1 MAVERNPFDRIPT
14 NNIIEIQPTITELD
28 VENDLSDNGI
38 NFEFEPDGSIIVEF
52 GDSSEETEDSFYDN
66 ESNEEFFRNLVDDLD
81 EDTLKDISNMVY
93 DNYQADKESRFEWES
108 MFERGFDLL
117 GLKIEETS
125 EPFEGACTAVHP
137 LIIESAVKF
146 QSKATQELFPPS
158 GPVRTQILGKFNQ
171 EKEQQAERVKAF
183 MNYQLTE
190 QISEYF
196 DETERMLF
204 NLPLIGSAFKKVYF
218 DTSLNRPVSEFVPID
233 QFFVSY
239 YATDLRRADR
249 YTHLIYRSPIELQRC
264 ITAGMYA
271 DVNLPSAATPTQSAM
286 TEKMNTILGLSPSSE
301 HDPQYVPLEQH
312 CYLELEESIC
322 GHSGLPLPYIVTI
335 EEQSKK
341 VLSIRRNY
349 NENDPTF
356 QKKMFFTHYRYVPGF
371 GFYGLGLIHFLG
383 NLTMTATAAMRALV
397 DAGQFAN
404 LPGGFKQKGVKI
416 VGDNDPIAPGEF
428 KDVEATGMNLQQ
440 AIIPL
445 PYKEPS
451 ATLFNMLNF
460 ISSTGQKFADTTEQ
474 VISDSAGYG
483 PVGTTMALLE
493 ASSKFFSAIHK
504 RLHKAQ
510 RDEFKILARINYE
523 NLSET
528 ENHDIVEDSLV
539 IYRSD
544 FDGRIDILPV
554 SDPNIPSNAHR
565 MALAQ
570 LALNLSQSS
579 PPGMFDL
586 EELNR
591 TILQAANVP
600 NIDRIMPKKPDPMPL
615 DPMSDILAA
624 VKGMPIQA
632 FVGQNHEA
640 HIAVKTAY
648 IQDPLNGGNPSMQ
661 RIVPVLQAN
670 IQEHMILKYQ
680 EQLGGMMDQAEQQA
694 AMSGQA
700 INEKTAEMIM
710 AQAAQQIMQTN
721 QIMAQQGLNI
731 TPEQQMVQ
739 LESQR
744 LGIEQQK
751 IQVQLAKDQATSALK
766 NRELG
771 LKEMKLSVDAYSN
784 GASQI
789 LKSDEK
795 EKDRNTKK
803 AIKAVEIFSDLLK
816 QQEQLTTD
824 KILKATDIVSNMVK
838 DGDL

>member
-1 MAVERNPFDRIPT
+1 MAVERNPFDRIEQD
-14 NNIIEIQPTITELD
+14 NIIEIGIGPDSTE
-28 VENDLSDNGI
+28 VETGPVNM
-38 NFEFEPDGSIIVEF
+38 EFEDDGGVVIEF
-52 GDSSEETEDSFYDN
+52 GNSDQEGPDELPEYAMDDEEG
-66 ESNEEFFRNLVDDLD
+66 FFKNLVDDLD
-81 EDTLKDISNMVY
+81 EDTLEEISNQVL
-93 DNYQADKESRFEWES
+93 DNYEADKESRAEWES

-117 GLKIEETS
+117 GLKVEEAS

-146 QSKATQELFPPS
+146 QSKATQELFPPA
-158 GPVRTQILGKFNQ
+158 GPVRTQIVGKSD
-171 EKEQQAERVKAF
+171 ERREQQAQRVKTF

-190 QISEYF
+190 QIPEYF

-204 NLPLIGSAFKKVYF
+204 NLPLIGSAFKKIYF
-218 DTSLNRPVSEFVPID
+218 DTTLNRPVSEFVPID

-264 ITAGMYA
+264 INAGMYA
-271 DVNLPSAATPTQSAM
+271 EIDLPTAAVPSQTAM
-286 TEKMNTILGLSPSSE
+286 AEKMNTILGLSPSSQ
-301 HDPQYVPLEQH
+301 HDPQYVLLEQH
-312 CYLELEESIC
+312 CYLELPTELTEEDD
-322 GHSGLPLPYIVTI
+322 GLALPYIVTI
-335 EEQSKK
+335 EEQSRK
-341 VLSIRRNY
+341 VLSVRRNY
-349 NENDPTF
+349 NPNDPAK

-404 LPGGFKQKGVKI
+404 LPGGFKQKGVRI
-416 VGDNDPIAPGEF
+416 VGDNDPISPGEF
-428 KDVEATGMNLQQ
+428 KDVEATGVNLQQ
-440 AIIPL
+440 AIVPL

-460 ISSTGQKFADTTEQ
+460 ISQTGQKFADTTEQ
-474 VISDSAGYG
+474 MVSDASSYG

-510 RDEFKILARINYE
+510 KDEFKLLARLNYE
-523 NLSET
+523 YLPDE
-528 ENHDIVEDSLV
+528 EVYDIPEDTIT
-539 IYRSD
+539 IYRRD
-544 FDGRIDILPV
+544 FDGRVDVVPV

-570 LALNLSQSS
+570 LALNLAQAS
-579 PPGMFDL
+579 PPGMFNM

-591 TILQAANVP
+591 TILSAANVP
-600 NIDRIMPKKPDPMPL
+600 NLDKIMPSKPDPIPL

-632 FVGQNHEA
+632 FVGQNHDA
-640 HIAVKTAY
+640 HIAMKTAY
-648 IQDPLNGGNPSMQ
+648 IQDPMNGANPAMQ

-680 EQLGGMMDQAEQQA
+680 EQIGGMSEQAEQQA
-694 AMSGQA
+694 AMAGRSIDEQ
-700 INEKTAEMIM
+700 TAEMIM
-710 AQAAQQIMQTN
+710 AQAAQQIAQTN
-721 QIMAQQGLNI
+721 MILAKQGINI

-739 LESQR
+739 LEAQR
-744 LGIEQQK
+744 LNIEQQK
-751 IQVQLAKDQATSALK
+751 LQAQIAKEQAEGALK
-766 NRELG
+766 NRELQ
-771 LKEMKLSVDAYSN
+771 LKEMKLSVDAYTQ
-784 GASQI
+784 GASEI

-795 EKDRNTKK
+795 EKDRNAKK
-803 AIKAVEIFSDLLK
+803 AMKAVEIFADLL
-816 QQEQLTTD
+816 QQEENLTND
-824 KILKATDIVSNMVK
+824 RILKAADIVAALAK
-838 DGDL
+838 DDTIE

>member
-1 MAVERNPFDRIPT
+1 MAVERNPFDRIEQD
-14 NNIIEIQPTITELD
+14 NIIEIDIGPESTEIETGP
-28 VENDLSDNGI
+28 VNM
-38 NFEFEPDGSIIVEF
+38 EFEDDGGVVIEF
-52 GDSSEETEDSFYDN
+52 GNSDEGPDEIPEYAMDDEEG
-66 ESNEEFFRNLVDDLD
+66 FFKNLVDDLD
-81 EDTLKDISNMVY
+81 EDTLEEIANQVL
-93 DNYQADKESRFEWES
+93 DNFEADKESRAEWES

-117 GLKIEETS
+117 GLKIEEAS

-146 QSKATQELFPPS
+146 QSKATQELFPPA
-158 GPVRTQILGKFNQ
+158 GPVRTQIVGKSD
-171 EKEQQAERVKAF
+171 ERREQQAQRVKTF

-190 QISEYF
+190 QIPEYF

-204 NLPLIGSAFKKVYF
+204 NLPLIGSAFKKIYF
-218 DTSLNRPVSEFVPID
+218 DTTLNRPVSEFVPID

-264 ITAGMYA
+264 INAGMYA
-271 DVNLPSAATPTQSAM
+271 EIDLPTAAVPSQTAM
-286 TEKMNTILGLSPSSE
+286 AEKMNTILGLSPSSQ
-301 HDPQYVPLEQH
+301 HDPQYVLLEQH
-312 CYLELEESIC
+312 CYLELPMELTEEDD
-322 GHSGLPLPYIVTI
+322 GLALPYIVTI
-335 EEQSKK
+335 EEQSRK

-349 NENDPTF
+349 NPNDPAK

-404 LPGGFKQKGVKI
+404 LPGGFKQKGVRI
-416 VGDNDPIAPGEF
+416 VGDNDPISPGEF
-428 KDVEATGMNLQQ
+428 KDVEATGVNLQQ
-440 AIIPL
+440 AIVPL

-460 ISSTGQKFADTTEQ
+460 ISQTGQKFADTTEQ
-474 VISDSAGYG
+474 LVSDAASYG

-504 RLHKAQ
+504 RLHRAQ
-510 RDEFKILARINYE
+510 KDEFKLLARLNYE
-523 NLSET
+523 YLPDE
-528 ENHDIVEDSLV
+528 EAYDIPDDTIT
-539 IYRSD
+539 IYRRD
-544 FDGRIDILPV
+544 FDGRVDVVPV

-570 LALNLSQSS
+570 LALNLAQSS
-579 PPGMFDL
+579 PPGMFNM

-591 TILQAANVP
+591 TILSAANVP
-600 NIDRIMPKKPDPMPL
+600 NLDKIMPDKPDPIPL

-632 FVGQNHEA
+632 FVGQNHDA
-640 HIAVKTAY
+640 HVAMKTAY
-648 IQDPLNGGNPSMQ
+648 IQDPMNGANPAMQ

-680 EQLGGMMDQAEQQA
+680 EQVGGMAEQAEQQA
-694 AMSGQA
+694 QATGQSVD
-700 INEKTAEMIM
+700 EQTAEMIM
-710 AQAAQQIMQTN
+710 AQAAQQIAQTN
-721 QIMAQQGLNI
+721 MVLAKQGMNI

-739 LESQR
+739 LEGQR
-744 LGIEQQK
+744 LNIEQKKLQAQ
-751 IQVQLAKDQATSALK
+751 IAKEQAEGALK
-766 NRELG
+766 NRELQ
-771 LKEMKLSVDAYSN
+771 LKEMKLSVDAYTQ

-795 EKDRNTKK
+795 EKDRNAKK
-803 AIKAVEIFSDLLK
+803 AMKAVEIFADLL
-816 QQEQLTTD
+816 QQEENLTND
-824 KILKATDIVSNMVK
+824 RILKAADIVADLAK
-838 DGDL
+838 DDTIE

>member
-1 MAVERNPFDRIPT
+1 MAVERNPFDRIEQD
-14 NNIIEIQPTITELD
+14 NIIEIGIGPDSTE
-28 VENDLSDNGI
+28 VETGPVNM
-38 NFEFEPDGSIIVEF
+38 EFADDGGVVIEF
-52 GDSSEETEDSFYDN
+52 GDSDQEGPDEIPEYAMNDEEG
-66 ESNEEFFRNLVDDLD
+66 FFKNLVDDLD
-81 EDTLKDISNMVY
+81 EDTLEEIANQVL
-93 DNYQADKESRFEWES
+93 DNYEADKESRAEWES

-117 GLKIEETS
+117 GLKIEEAS

-146 QSKATQELFPPS
+146 QSKATQELFPPA
-158 GPVRTQILGKFNQ
+158 GPVRTQIVGKSD
-171 EKEQQAERVKAF
+171 ERREQQAQRVKTF

-190 QISEYF
+190 QIPEYF

-204 NLPLIGSAFKKVYF
+204 NLPLIGSAFKKIYF
-218 DTSLNRPVSEFVPID
+218 DTTLNRPVSEFVPID

-264 ITAGMYA
+264 INAGMYA
-271 DVNLPSAATPTQSAM
+271 EIDLPTAAVPSQTAM
-286 TEKMNTILGLSPSSE
+286 AEKMNTILGLSPSSQ
-301 HDPQYVPLEQH
+301 HDPQYVLLEQH
-312 CYLELEESIC
+312 CYLELPTELTEEDD
-322 GHSGLPLPYIVTI
+322 GLALPYIVTI
-335 EEQSKK
+335 EEQSRS
-341 VLSIRRNY
+341 VLSVRRNY
-349 NENDPTF
+349 NPNDPAK

-404 LPGGFKQKGVKI
+404 LPGGFKQKGVRI
-416 VGDNDPIAPGEF
+416 VGDNDPISPGEF
-428 KDVEATGMNLQQ
+428 KDVEATGVNLQQ

-460 ISSTGQKFADTTEQ
+460 ISQTGQKFADTTEQ
-474 VISDSAGYG
+474 MVSDAASYG

-504 RLHKAQ
+504 RLHRAQ
-510 RDEFKILARINYE
+510 KDEFKLLARLNYE
-523 NLSET
+523 YLPDE
-528 ENHDIVEDSLV
+528 EAYDIPDDTIT
-539 IYRSD
+539 IYRRD
-544 FDGRIDILPV
+544 FDGRVDVVPV

-570 LALNLSQSS
+570 LALNLAQSS
-579 PPGMFDL
+579 PPGMFNM

-591 TILQAANVP
+591 TILSAANVP
-600 NIDRIMPKKPDPMPL
+600 NLDKIMPDKPDPIPL

-632 FVGQNHEA
+632 FVGQNHDA
-640 HIAVKTAY
+640 HIAMKTAY
-648 IQDPLNGGNPSMQ
+648 IQDPMNGANPAMQ

-680 EQLGGMMDQAEQQA
+680 EQIGGMAEQAEQQA
-694 AMSGQA
+694 AMSGQSVD
-700 INEKTAEMIM
+700 EQTAEMIM
-710 AQAAQQIMQTN
+710 AQAAQQIAQTN
-721 QIMAQQGLNI
+721 MILAKQGMNI

-739 LESQR
+739 LEGQR
-744 LGIEQQK
+744 LNIEQQK
-751 IQVQLAKDQATSALK
+751 LQAQIAKEQAEGALK
-766 NRELG
+766 NRELQ
-771 LKEMKLSVDAYSN
+771 LKEMKLSVDAYTQ
-784 GASQI
+784 GASEI

-795 EKDRNTKK
+795 EKDRNAKK
-803 AIKAVEIFSDLLK
+803 AMKAVEIFADLL
-816 QQEQLTTD
+816 QQEENLTND
-824 KILKATDIVSNMVK
+824 RILKAADIVSDLAK
-838 DGDL
+838 DDTIE

>member
-1 MAVERNPFDRIPT
+1 MAVERNPFDRIEQD
-14 NNIIEIQPTITELD
+14 NIIEIDIGPDSTEIETGP
-28 VENDLSDNGI
+28 VNM
-38 NFEFEPDGSIIVEF
+38 EFEDDGGVVIEF
-52 GDSSEETEDSFYDN
+52 GNSDEGPDEIPEYAMDDEEG
-66 ESNEEFFRNLVDDLD
+66 FFKNLVDDLD
-81 EDTLKDISNMVY
+81 EDTLEEIANQVL
-93 DNYQADKESRFEWES
+93 DNFEADKESRAEWES

-117 GLKIEETS
+117 GLKIEEAS

-146 QSKATQELFPPS
+146 QSKATQELFPPA
-158 GPVRTQILGKFNQ
+158 GPVRTQIVGKSD
-171 EKEQQAERVKAF
+171 ERREQQAQRVKTF

-190 QISEYF
+190 QIPEYF

-204 NLPLIGSAFKKVYF
+204 NLPLIGAAFKKIYF
-218 DTSLNRPVSEFVPID
+218 DTTLNRPVSEFVPID

-264 ITAGMYA
+264 INAGMYA
-271 DVNLPSAATPTQSAM
+271 EIDLPTAAVPSQTAM
-286 TEKMNTILGLSPSSE
+286 AEKMNTILGLSPSSQ
-301 HDPQYVPLEQH
+301 HDPQYVLLEQH
-312 CYLELEESIC
+312 CYLELPMELTEEDD
-322 GHSGLPLPYIVTI
+322 GLALPYIVTI
-335 EEQSKK
+335 EEQSRT
-341 VLSIRRNY
+341 VLSMRRNY
-349 NENDPTF
+349 NPNDPAK

-404 LPGGFKQKGVKI
+404 LPGGFKQKGVRI
-416 VGDNDPIAPGEF
+416 VGDNDPISPGEF
-428 KDVEATGMNLQQ
+428 KDVEATGVNLQQ
-440 AIIPL
+440 AIVPL

-460 ISSTGQKFADTTEQ
+460 ISQTGQKFADTTEQ
-474 VISDSAGYG
+474 LVSDAASYG

-504 RLHKAQ
+504 RLHRAQ
-510 RDEFKILARINYE
+510 KDEFKLLARLNYE
-523 NLSET
+523 YLPDE
-528 ENHDIVEDSLV
+528 EAYDIPDDTIT
-539 IYRSD
+539 IYRRD
-544 FDGRIDILPV
+544 FDGRVDVVPV

-570 LALNLSQSS
+570 LALNLAQSS
-579 PPGMFDL
+579 PPGMFNM

-591 TILQAANVP
+591 TILSAANVP
-600 NIDRIMPKKPDPMPL
+600 NLDKIMPDNPDPIPL

-632 FVGQNHEA
+632 FVGQNHDA
-640 HIAVKTAY
+640 HVAMKTAY
-648 IQDPLNGGNPSMQ
+648 IQDPMNGANPAMQ

-680 EQLGGMMDQAEQQA
+680 EQIGGMAEQAEQQA
-694 AMSGQA
+694 TMSGQPVD
-700 INEKTAEMIM
+700 ERTAEMIM
-710 AQAAQQIMQTN
+710 AQAAQQIAQTN
-721 QIMAQQGLNI
+721 TILAKQGMNI

-739 LESQR
+739 LEGQR
-744 LGIEQQK
+744 LSIEQKKLQAQ
-751 IQVQLAKDQATSALK
+751 IAKEQAEGALK
-766 NRELG
+766 NRELQ
-771 LKEMKLSVDAYSN
+771 LKEMKLSVDAYTQ

-795 EKDRNTKK
+795 EKDRNAKK
-803 AIKAVEIFSDLLK
+803 AMKAVEIFADLL
-816 QQEQLTTD
+816 QQEENLTND
-824 KILKATDIVSNMVK
+824 RILKAADIVADLAK
-838 DGDL
+838 DDTIE

>member
-1 MAVERNPFDRIPT
+1 MAVERNPFDRIEQD
-14 NNIIEIQPTITELD
+14 NIIEIGIGPESTEIETGP
-28 VENDLSDNGI
+28 VNM
-38 NFEFEPDGSIIVEF
+38 EFEDDGGVVIEF
-52 GDSSEETEDSFYDN
+52 GDSDEGPDEIPEYAMDDEEG
-66 ESNEEFFRNLVDDLD
+66 FFKNLVDDLD
-81 EDTLKDISNMVY
+81 EDILEEISNQVL
-93 DNYQADKESRFEWES
+93 DNYEADKESRAEWES

-117 GLKIEETS
+117 GLKIEEAS

-146 QSKATQELFPPS
+146 QSKATQELFPAA
-158 GPVRTQILGKFNQ
+158 GPVRTQILGKSDKRR
-171 EKEQQAERVKAF
+171 EEQSQRVKTF

-190 QISEYF
+190 QIPEYF

-204 NLPLIGSAFKKVYF
+204 NLPLIGSAFKKIYF
-218 DTSLNRPVSEFVPID
+218 DTTLNRPVSEFVPID

-264 ITAGMYA
+264 INAGMYA
-271 DVNLPSAATPTQSAM
+271 EIDLPTAAVPSQTAM
-286 TEKMNTILGLSPSSE
+286 AEKMNTILGLSPSSQ
-301 HDPQYVPLEQH
+301 HDPQYVLLEQH
-312 CYLELEESIC
+312 CYLELPTELTEEDD
-322 GHSGLPLPYIVTI
+322 GLALPYIVTI
-335 EEQSKK
+335 EEQSRK
-341 VLSIRRNY
+341 VLSVRRNY
-349 NENDPTF
+349 NPNDPAK

-404 LPGGFKQKGVKI
+404 LPGGFKQKGVRI
-416 VGDNDPIAPGEF
+416 VGDNDPISPGEF
-428 KDVEATGMNLQQ
+428 KDVEATGVNLQQ

-460 ISSTGQKFADTTEQ
+460 ISQTGQKFADTTEQ
-474 VISDSAGYG
+474 MVSDAASYG

-504 RLHKAQ
+504 RLHRAQ
-510 RDEFKILARINYE
+510 KDEFKLLARLNYE
-523 NLSET
+523 YLPDE
-528 ENHDIVEDSLV
+528 EAYDIPDDTIT
-539 IYRSD
+539 IYRRD
-544 FDGRIDILPV
+544 FDGRVDVVPV

-570 LALNLSQSS
+570 LALNLAQSS
-579 PPGMFDL
+579 PPGMFNMQ
-586 EELNR
+586 ELNR
-591 TILQAANVP
+591 TILSAANVP
-600 NIDRIMPKKPDPMPL
+600 NLDKIMPDKPDPIPL

-632 FVGQNHEA
+632 FVGQNHDA
-640 HIAVKTAY
+640 HVAMKTAY
-648 IQDPLNGGNPSMQ
+648 IQDPMNGANPAMQ

-680 EQLGGMMDQAEQQA
+680 EQIGGMAEQAEQQA
-694 AMSGQA
+694 AMSGQSVD
-700 INEKTAEMIM
+700 EQTAEMIM
-710 AQAAQQIMQTN
+710 AQAAQQIAQTN
-721 QIMAQQGLNI
+721 MTLAKQGMNI

-739 LESQR
+739 LEGQR
-744 LGIEQQK
+744 LNIEQQK
-751 IQVQLAKDQATSALK
+751 LQAQIAKEQAEGALK
-766 NRELG
+766 NRELQ
-771 LKEMKLSVDAYSN
+771 LKEMKLSVDAYTQ

-795 EKDRNTKK
+795 EKDRNAKK
-803 AIKAVEIFSDLLK
+803 AMKAVEIFADLL
-816 QQEQLTTD
+816 QQEENLTND
-824 KILKATDIVSNMVK
+824 RILKAADIVADLAK
-838 DGDL
+838 DDTIE

>member
-1 MAVERNPFDRIPT
+1 MAVERNPFDRIEED
-14 NNIIEIQPTITELD
+14 NIIEI
-28 VENDLSDNGI
+28 GI
-38 NFEFEPDGSIIVEF
+38 NPESTEIEAGPVNMEFADDGGVVIEF
-52 GDSSEETEDSFYDN
+52 GNSEEGPDEIPEYAMDD
-66 ESNEEFFRNLVDDLD
+66 EEGFFKNLVDDLD
-81 EDTLKDISNMVY
+81 EDTLEEISNQVL
-93 DNYQADKESRFEWES
+93 DNYEADKESRAEWES

-117 GLKIEETS
+117 GLKVEEAS

-146 QSKATQELFPPS
+146 QSKATQELFPPA
-158 GPVRTQILGKFNQ
+158 GPVRTQIVGKSD
-171 EKEQQAERVKAF
+171 ERREQQSQRVKTF

-190 QISEYF
+190 QIPEYF

-204 NLPLIGSAFKKVYF
+204 NLPLIGSAFKKIYF
-218 DTSLNRPVSEFVPID
+218 DTTLNRPVSEFVPID

-264 ITAGMYA
+264 INAGMYA
-271 DVNLPSAATPTQSAM
+271 EIDLPTAAVPSQTAM
-286 TEKMNTILGLSPSSE
+286 AEKMNTILGLSPSSQ
-301 HDPQYVPLEQH
+301 HDPQYVLLEQH
-312 CYLELEESIC
+312 CYLELPTELTEEDD
-322 GHSGLPLPYIVTI
+322 GLALPYIVTI
-335 EEQSKK
+335 EEQSRK
-341 VLSIRRNY
+341 VLSVRRNY
-349 NENDPTF
+349 NPNDPAK

-404 LPGGFKQKGVKI
+404 LPGGFKQKGVRI
-416 VGDNDPIAPGEF
+416 VGDNDPISPGEF
-428 KDVEATGMNLQQ
+428 KDVEATGVNLQQ
-440 AIIPL
+440 AIVPL

-451 ATLFNMLNF
+451 STLFNMLNF
-460 ISSTGQKFADTTEQ
+460 ISQTGQKFADTTEQ
-474 VISDSAGYG
+474 IVSDAASYG

-510 RDEFKILARINYE
+510 KDEFKLLARLNYE
-523 NLSET
+523 YLPDE
-528 ENHDIVEDSLV
+528 EVYDIPEDTIT

-544 FDGRIDILPV
+544 FDGRVDVVPV

-570 LALNLSQSS
+570 LALNLAQSS
-579 PPGMFDL
+579 PPGMFNM

-591 TILQAANVP
+591 TILSAANVP
-600 NIDRIMPKKPDPMPL
+600 NLDKIMPSKPDPIPL

-632 FVGQNHEA
+632 FVGQNHDA
-640 HIAVKTAY
+640 HVAMKSAY
-648 IQDPLNGGNPSMQ
+648 IQDPMNGANPAMQ

-680 EQLGGMMDQAEQQA
+680 EQIGGMSEQVEQQA

-700 INEKTAEMIM
+700 IDEKTAEMIM
-710 AQAAQQIMQTN
+710 AQAAQQISQTN
-721 QIMAQQGLNI
+721 MILAQQGMNI

-739 LESQR
+739 LEGQR
-744 LGIEQQK
+744 LNIEQQK
-751 IQVQLAKDQATSALK
+751 LQAQIAKEQAEGALK
-766 NRELG
+766 NRELQ
-771 LKEMKLSVDAYSN
+771 LKEMKLSVDA
-784 GASQI
+784 
-789 LKSDEK
+789 
-795 EKDRNTKK
+795 
-803 AIKAVEIFSDLLK
+803 
-816 QQEQLTTD
+816 
-824 KILKATDIVSNMVK
+824 
-838 DGDL
+838 

>member
-1 MAVERNPFDRIPT
+1 MAVERNPFDRIEQD
-14 NNIIEIQPTITELD
+14 NIIEIDIGPDSTEIETGP
-28 VENDLSDNGI
+28 VNM
-38 NFEFEPDGSIIVEF
+38 EFEDDGGVVIEF
-52 GDSSEETEDSFYDN
+52 GNSDEGPDEIPEYAMDDEEG
-66 ESNEEFFRNLVDDLD
+66 FFKNLVDDLD
-81 EDTLKDISNMVY
+81 EDTLEEIANQVL
-93 DNYQADKESRFEWES
+93 DNFEADKESRAEWES

-117 GLKIEETS
+117 GLKIEEAS

-146 QSKATQELFPPS
+146 QSKATQELFPPA
-158 GPVRTQILGKFNQ
+158 GPVRTQIVGKSD
-171 EKEQQAERVKAF
+171 ERREQQAQRVKTF

-190 QISEYF
+190 QIPEYF

-204 NLPLIGSAFKKVYF
+204 NLPLIGSAFKKIYF
-218 DTSLNRPVSEFVPID
+218 DTTLNRPVSEFVPID

-264 ITAGMYA
+264 INAGMYA
-271 DVNLPSAATPTQSAM
+271 EIDLPTAAVPSQTAM
-286 TEKMNTILGLSPSSE
+286 AEKMNTILGLSPSSQ
-301 HDPQYVPLEQH
+301 HDPQYVLLEQH
-312 CYLELEESIC
+312 CYLELPMELTEEDD
-322 GHSGLPLPYIVTI
+322 GLALPYIVTI
-335 EEQSKK
+335 EEQSRT

-349 NENDPTF
+349 NPNDPAK

-404 LPGGFKQKGVKI
+404 LPGGFKQKGVRI
-416 VGDNDPIAPGEF
+416 VGDNDPISPGEF
-428 KDVEATGMNLQQ
+428 KDVEATGVNLQQ
-440 AIIPL
+440 AIVPL

-460 ISSTGQKFADTTEQ
+460 ISQTGQKFADTTEQ
-474 VISDSAGYG
+474 LVSDAASYG

-504 RLHKAQ
+504 RLHRAQ
-510 RDEFKILARINYE
+510 KDEFKLLARLNYE
-523 NLSET
+523 YLPDE
-528 ENHDIVEDSLV
+528 EAYDIPDDTIT
-539 IYRSD
+539 IYRRD
-544 FDGRIDILPV
+544 FDGRVDVVPV

-570 LALNLSQSS
+570 LALNLAQSS
-579 PPGMFDL
+579 PPGMFNM

-591 TILQAANVP
+591 TILSAANVP
-600 NIDRIMPKKPDPMPL
+600 NLDKIMPDKPDPIPL

-632 FVGQNHEA
+632 FVGQNHDA
-640 HIAVKTAY
+640 HVAMKTAY
-648 IQDPLNGGNPSMQ
+648 IQDPMNGANPAMQ

-680 EQLGGMMDQAEQQA
+680 EQIGGMAEQAEQQA
-694 AMSGQA
+694 TMSGQPVD
-700 INEKTAEMIM
+700 ERTAEMIM
-710 AQAAQQIMQTN
+710 AQAAQQIAQTN
-721 QIMAQQGLNI
+721 TILAKQGMNI

-739 LESQR
+739 LEGQR
-744 LGIEQQK
+744 LSIEQKKLQAQ
-751 IQVQLAKDQATSALK
+751 IAKEQAEGALK
-766 NRELG
+766 NRELQ
-771 LKEMKLSVDAYSN
+771 LKEMKLSVDAYTQ

-795 EKDRNTKK
+795 EKDRNAKK
-803 AIKAVEIFSDLLK
+803 AMKAVEIFADLL
-816 QQEQLTTD
+816 QQEENLTND
-824 KILKATDIVSNMVK
+824 RILKAADIVADLAK
-838 DGDL
+838 DDTIE